1 MIQNDLVYILSLL
14 QSFYWIE
21 IISEKNESSLRMNA
35 TLTFEFI
42 FVIRIANAFS

>member
-21 IISEKNESSLRMNA
+21 IISEKNERA
-35 TLTFEFI
+35 
-42 FVIRIANAFS
+42 V